1 MSDDGPS
8 NDHLQRLP
16 DDWRRALAIVAHP
29 DDLEYGSA
37 SAVAAWTQAGKDVR
51 YVLATQGEAG
61 IDTIPPDRCGP
72 LRVAEQRRSAAVVG
86 VDVVEF
92 LDHPDGLL
100 EPSIALRRDLA
111 AAIRRHRPEIVVSI
125 NPHDR
130 WGQDGPVNHA
140 DHRAV
145 GRAIPDAVRD
155 AANRWLFPDLGLEPW
170 GGCRFVAYNGS
181 PSPTHFVDVT
191 GTIDVGSASLREHA
205 TYLAQLD
212 DGSPGSDPT
221 AFLRE
226 VASAVGDRVGC
237 RFAVA
242 VELVPC

>member
-1 MSDDGPS
+1 MSERTTSGDDLS
-8 NDHLQRLP
+8 ALP
-16 DDWRRALAIVAHP
+16 DEWQRALAIVAHP
-29 DDLEYGSA
+29 DDLEYGTA
-37 SAVAAWTQAGKDVR
+37 SAVATWTGAGKDVR
-51 YVLATQGEAG
+51 YVLVTQGEAG

-86 VDVVEF
+86 VESVEF
-92 LDHPDGLL
+92 LDHPDGLV

-130 WGQDGPVNHA
+130 WGGDGPVNHV
-140 DHRAV
+140 DHRTV

-170 GGCRFVAYNGS
+170 DGCRSVIYNGS
-181 PSPTHFVDVT
+181 DSPTHFVDVT
-191 GTIDVGSASLREHA
+191 DTIDAGVASLREHA
-205 TYLAQLD
+205 TYLAQFG
-212 DGSPGSDPT
+212 DGDSGVDPT

-226 VASAVGDRVGC
+226 TAAEVGGRVGC

-242 VELVPC
+242 FELVPC